1 MEGKWVLEAEVGL
14 SNRTMEE
21 SIIETFGCVAADDKA
36 IRIYVS
42 NDGRVLKTDFCMNGT
57 VIDSRMMNLPAMPC
71 AFSNGAT
78 VGLAA

>member
-1 MEGKWVLEAEVGL
+1 METKWVLEAEVGL
-14 SNRTMEE
+14 TNRTMEE
-21 SIIETFGCVAADDKA
+21 SLIETFGCVAADDKA

-42 NDGRVLKTDFCMNGT
+42 NDGKVLKTDFCMNGT
-57 VIDSRMMNLPAMPC
+57 VIESRMMNLPAMPR

>member
-1 MEGKWVLEAEVGL
+1 MERKWVLEAEVEL

-21 SIIETFGCVAADDKA
+21 SIIEAYGCVAADDKA

-42 NDGRVLKTDFCMNGT
+42 SDGKVLKTDFCMNGT
-57 VIDSRMMNLPAMPC
+57 VIESRMMNLPSMPR
-71 AFSNGAT
+71 AFASGAT